1 MFELFKK
8 ILITALDKTKVSKQ
22 INVWLNFETFFVKTL
37 KFYNSDLKKC
47 QVYKNDNIK
56 IVFDML
62 ISHNFILLLQLKNNV

>member
-1 MFELFKK
+1 MFELLKK

-22 INVWLNFETFFVKTL
+22 INVWLNFEIVVQFHEIFAK
-37 KFYNSDLKKC
+37 KKC
-47 QVYKNDNIK
+47 QVHNNIK

>member
-1 MFELFKK
+1 MFELLKK

-22 INVWLNFETFFVKTL
+22 INVWLNFEI
-37 KFYNSDLKKC
+37 SKKC
-47 QVYKNDNIK
+47 QVHRKYNIG

>member
-1 MFELFKK
+1 MFELLKK

-22 INVWLNFETFFVKTL
+22 INVWLNFEIVVQFHEIFAK
-37 KFYNSDLKKC
+37 KKC
-47 QVYKNDNIK
+47 QVHKDNKIE